1 MPYFSKNIL
10 LQRLVPQHALSRL
23 AGWINRCQQK
33 QIKNYLIRFF
43 IKRYRVNLEDVLDP
57 DLNHY
62 KNFHEFF
69 IRALK
74 PEKRPLDTTPRAIL
88 SPADSTITAFGA
100 IENNCLIQA
109 KKIHYSLNALLAASG
124 ELIDTFQ
131 EGSFATFYLAPRD
144 YHRVHMP
151 CDGQLRHMIYI
162 PGKLFSVNNDTTRR
176 LPNLFTKNERV
187 IILFTTPSGPMAIIL
202 IGALL
207 VSSISTVWSGTVNPS
222 NTIKRWDYAANETFL
237 TAGKQVAHFQFG
249 STVILL
255 FTKNAIQWS
264 KQLQPDTQIN
274 FGQLIAT
281 YS

>member
-1 MPYFSKNIL
+1 MSYFSKNIL
-10 LQRLVPQHALSRL
+10 LQRLIPQHALSRL

-43 IKRYRVNLEDVLDP
+43 IKHYQVNLEDVLDS

-74 PEKRPLDTTPRAIL
+74 PEKRPFDTTPRAIL
-88 SPADSTITAFGA
+88 SPADSTITAFGV
-100 IENNCLIQA
+100 IKNNCLIQA
-109 KKIHYSLNALLAASG
+109 KKIYYSLSALLAGSS

-131 EGSFATFYLAPRD
+131 GGSFATFYLAPRD

-151 CDGQLRHMIYI
+151 CDGQLRHMIYV
-162 PGKLFSVNNDTTRR
+162 PGKLFSVNNDTTRL
-176 LPNLFTKNERV
+176 LPNLFTRNERV
-187 IILFTTPSGPMAIIL
+187 IILFTTASGPMAIVL

-207 VSSISTVWSGTVNPS
+207 VSSISTVWSGTVNPG
-222 NTIKRWDYAANETFL
+222 NTIKHWDYAANETFL

-255 FTKNAIQWS
+255 FTKNTIQWS
-264 KQLQPDTQIN
+264 EQLGLDTPIN